1 MTPPAIYR
9 SVAGEQAVQAR
20 YDALLARWPVP
31 YQALHIPT
39 RYGETFVIDSGSQA
53 AQPLVLLHG
62 AGTNSAMWAGDV
74 AEYSRHYR
82 VLAID
87 LLGEAGKSAPNRMD
101 WAGPAYAEWLDEV
114 LQSLGIKAVTLIG
127 LSQGAWTALKFAIY
141 TPASVTALVA
151 LSPAGIVPD
160 KLSFVSRALPL
171 SLLGGWGI
179 RRINRLVLGGQ
190 SVPAEIE
197 ETMTLNMTHFKT
209 RVGVVPLFSD
219 DELRRLRM
227 PVQLVIGRR
236 DALRDAEKIAAR
248 MQQLVPQ
255 LTPTIIPDAGHALI
269 NSRAYILPFLA
280 ATASGAPV

>member
-1 MTPPAIYR
+1 MTAPAIYR
-9 SVAGEQAVQAR
+9 SAAGEQAVQAR
-20 YDALLARWPVP
+20 YNALLARWPVP
-31 YQALHIPT
+31 CQALQIPT

-62 AGTNSAMWAGDV
+62 AGTSSAMWAGDV

-87 LLGEAGKSAPNRMD
+87 LLGEAGKSASNRMD

-127 LSQGAWTALKFAIY
+127 LSQGAWTALKFAVY
-141 TPASVTALVA
+141 KPASVTALVA

-160 KLSFVSRALPL
+160 KLSFVARALPL

-190 SVPAEIE
+190 SVPTEIE

-209 RVGVVPLFSD
+209 RIGVVPLFSD

-248 MQQLVPQ
+248 MQQHVPQ

-269 NSRAYILPFLA
+269 NSQSSILAFLA
-280 ATASGAPV
+280 ATASGPPA